1 MQGLPFTVKTVD
13 KKYTANYC
21 INIEHRGMVTNRSL
35 SSKREMGTDMD
46 NTYVDRQAGVPESGW
61 RIGLSGSTIKM
72 LGIVTMFIDH
82 VGAALVLRLMID
94 MYARQQYET
103 YTVMSEIYTVMRGI
117 GRLGFPV
124 FCFLLVEGFE
134 KTRSKT
140 KYAIRL
146 GLFAL
151 ISEIPFDLAFSAEV
165 LEFDYQNVYFTLFL
179 GLLALCAFDFINKQ
193 KLPKVLTVLLELAA
207 LAVFML
213 AARFLRTDYAAMG
226 VLTIA
231 VMYVLRF
238 NKPAAFAGGCI
249 VLCLMAYNEIPA
261 FFAVLPVSMYNGK
274 RGWKLKYFFYAFY
287 PVHLLLIWLIA
298 YFLGMGSIQVV

>member
-1 MQGLPFTVKTVD
+1 MLRIIVL
-13 KKYTANYC
+13 
-21 INIEHRGMVTNRSL
+21 ILRRSWMVNNSCLL
-35 SSKREMGTDMD
+35 SKGEMIAAMD
-46 NTYVDRQAGVPESGW
+46 NNYADRQTVAPEPRWS
-61 RIGLSGSTIKM
+61 IGLSGSTIKM
-72 LGIVTMFIDH
+72 LGIITMLIDH
-82 VGAALVLRLMID
+82 IGAALVLRLMID
-94 MYARQQYET
+94 MYAKQQYDT
-103 YTVMSEIYTVMRGI
+103 YTAMSEIYTVMRDI
-117 GRLGFPV
+117 GRIGFPV

-140 KYAIRL
+140 KYAMRL

-151 ISEIPFDLAFSAEV
+151 ISEIPFDLAFNAKV

-179 GLLALCAFDFINKQ
+179 GLLTLCAFNFINKQ
-193 KLPKVLTVLLELAA
+193 KLPKVLAALLGLAA

-213 AARFLRTDYAAMG
+213 TARFLRTDYAAMG

-231 VMYVLRF
+231 VMYLLRF

-249 VLCLMAYNEIPA
+249 VLCLMAYNELPA

-274 RGWKLKYFFYAFY
+274 RGWRLKYFFYAFY

-298 YFLGMGSIQVV
+298 YFLGLGSIRVV